1 MAVTRDQITTLL
13 LAIGGGEFGATEALI
28 PLVYDELRSLAR
40 NRIRRE
46 GHALTLQ
53 PTELVHE
60 AYMRLLGGDDLEFEN
75 RAHFFGAAAEAMR
88 RILIERARRRARHR
102 HGAGRERVPIELA
115 LDVVPERPREQE
127 VDVLGL
133 DEALTELERV
143 DPRMAQV
150 VLLRTFGGLSV
161 VDTSRALGL
170 SERTVKREWACARAW
185 LHGRLNAGT
194 DGDRA
199 GASA

>member
-1 MAVTRDQITTLL
+1 MPATQEQITRLL
-13 LAIGGGEFGATEALI
+13 IAIGGGEVAATEILI

-40 NRIRRE
+40 NRMRRE
-46 GHALTLQ
+46 PNGHTFR

-60 AYMRLLGGDDLEFEN
+60 AYLRLLGGTELEFEN

-88 RILIERARRRARHR
+88 RILIERARKRGRVR
-102 HGAGRERVPIELA
+102 HGAGRERVP
-115 LDVVPERPREQE
+115 LDVAVDATPTPEPE

-133 DEALTELERV
+133 DDALTELERI
-143 DPRMAQV
+143 DPRMARV

-161 VDTSRALGL
+161 VDTARATGL

-185 LHGRLNAGT
+185 LHGRLSDPATN
-194 DGDRA
+194 DGGDVDV
-199 GASA
+199 